1 MTGWWFSP
9 GIPVFSTHKTDRNDV
24 TEILLKVVLIT
35 INLNQTIIKNVILSL
50 FIYLFL
56 QDNKELQYSELSFNS
71 SSGPRFIIHGK
82 DKKNVYSDVDLSI
95 RVNPFPSTGN
105 DSDSDDND
113 EDFMYV
119 DNIKKYTKKR
129 STRVKLNT
137 K

>member
-1 MTGWWFSP
+1 M
-9 GIPVFSTHKTDRNDV
+9 
-24 TEILLKVVLIT
+24 
-35 INLNQTIIKNVILSL
+35 ILSL

-82 DKKNVYSDVDLSI
+82 DKKTAYSDVDLSI
-95 RVNPFPSTGN
+95 RVSPLPST

-113 EDFMYV
+113 DDFMYV